1 MKFATAACA
10 LLLGAAQADFQN
22 NAKGTQV
29 DFSTYDHYTLYWS
42 VNWEKCQSRKFSTE
56 AEAMK
61 VYNTHPG
68 WEVLFDGDEIMH
80 VYQPYVKSNGISYG
94 SQ

>member
-10 LLLGAAQADFQN
+10 LLGAAQADYQN

-29 DFSTYDHYTLYWS
+29 DFNEKEQFTIYWS
-42 VNWEKCQSRKFSTE
+42 VGWEHCQARQFSTE
-56 AEAMK
+56 AEAME

-68 WEVLFDGDEIMH
+68 WEVLFNGDRIIH
-80 VYQPYVKSNGISYG
+80 LD
-94 SQ
+94 